1 MNLKLLLN
9 TQMIRKIF
17 IKTLTNTTQIK
28 NVKYYSFFMIW
39 FLIYS
44 VIKKLSPIVT
54 ELLIIGKK
62 LNISFVFNK
71 ILNKRELQQTVC
83 NHSIDIDFKDF
94 MNLYKKCTAK
104 RYSFLVIDAAFAWEN
119 PSRFR
124 KNLLERI

>member
-44 VIKKLSPIVT
+44 VIKKLNPIVT

>member
-9 TQMIRKIF
+9 AQMIRKIF

-44 VIKKLSPIVT
+44 VIKKLNPIVT
-54 ELLIIGKK
+54 ELLIRGKK
-62 LNISFVFNK
+62 LNISFAFNK
-71 ILNKRELQQTVC
+71 ILNKRELQQTAR

-119 PSRFR
+119 PSHFR

>member
-44 VIKKLSPIVT
+44 VIKKLNPIVT

-71 ILNKRELQQTVC
+71 ILNNRELQQTVC